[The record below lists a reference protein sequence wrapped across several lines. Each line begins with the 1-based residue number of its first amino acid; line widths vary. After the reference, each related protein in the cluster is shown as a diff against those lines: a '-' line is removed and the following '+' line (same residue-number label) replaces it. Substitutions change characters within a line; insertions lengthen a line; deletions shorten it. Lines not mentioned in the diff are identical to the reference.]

1 MLWAAC
7 LFLRN
12 AWVKVGPDALQI
24 AHGLVALR
32 ALFTSQHI
40 NTVQTGKGLRPK
52 GAGRRGNLG
61 KGKFTSL
68 LLPGGLRGHQNPF
81 LDGHIE
87 IVVS

>member
-32 ALFTSQHI
+32 ALFTFQHI
-40 NTVQTGKGLRPK
+40 NAVQTGKGLE
-52 GAGRRGNLG
+52 A
-61 KGKFTSL
+61 
-68 LLPGGLRGHQNPF
+68 
-81 LDGHIE
+81 
-87 IVVS
+87 